1 MEIKDELPF
10 WSAPFGLVLLDT
22 IRIRP
27 GMRVLDIGSGSGFP
41 MLEIAARLGRGSAV
55 AGLDPSEYCVEMIR
69 AKIGDVEARNA
80 DVVKGVAEEIPFKEA
95 TFDLIT
101 SNNGM
106 NNVQDMER
114 AFSECYRVCKPGG
127 QFVFTVN
134 LPHTFTEFYEAMEQE
149 FSDRHLEDGIRRI
162 RDHIFEK
169 RKPVEY
175 LQELSLKTGFRII
188 SSLPDAF
195 RYRFCDADA
204 FFTHPLI
211 SNFFLPRRLELIP
224 DGSSEDIVR
233 GITERLDRKVTDT
246 GWLEMSVPFVCFDL
260 AR

>member
-1 MEIKDELPF
+1 MEITDELPF
-10 WSAPFGLVLLDT
+10 WSAPFGLALLDT

-55 AGLDPSEYCVEMIR
+55 TGLDPSEHCVRMI
-69 AKIGDVEARNA
+69 AGKIRDYDCRNA
-80 DVVKGVAEEIPFKEA
+80 DVVKGVAEEIPFNEA
-95 TFDLIT
+95 TFDLVT

-106 NNVQDMER
+106 NNVQDMEK

-134 LPHTFTEFYEAMEQE
+134 LPHTFTEYYEAMEQE
-149 FSDRHLEDGIRRI
+149 FSDRNLEEGLRRI

-175 LQELSLKTGFRII
+175 LQELSLQTGFRVT
-188 SSLPDAF
+188 SGQPDGF
-195 RYRFCDADA
+195 RYRFSDAAA
-204 FFTHPLI
+204 FLEHPLI
-211 SNFFLPRRLELIP
+211 HNFFLPRWLELMP
-224 DGSSEDIVR
+224 DESRAVILK
-233 GITERLDRKVTDT
+233 GIAQRLNRKAANT

-260 AR
+260 VR